1 MSHNPPNRPFQLLD
15 FRQAERLGYRKFT
28 LRCRNCGRA
37 TTRCLSEVPEV
48 WRYKLM
54 TDYASR
60 SRCTVCGVVDAGID
74 FDGVRPGDMVYPRG
88 R

>member
-1 MSHNPPNRPFQLLD
+1 MGHNPPNRPFQLLD
-15 FRQAERLGYRKFT
+15 FLGYRKFT

-37 TTRCLSEVPEV
+37 TTRRLSEVPEV

-74 FDGVRPGDMVYPRG
+74 FNGVRPGDTVNLRG